1 MHSHIIRCVAHAACV
16 ALAASIVTARA
27 AGLEVNPPFAAY
39 GQSID
44 AQLQGVGAAPYIPAT
59 RYRREAAV
67 IAIEQEHIRGGY
79 FGFRSDMGY
88 MPVSLG
94 ELEPGQYTIQARL
107 WDIANPDEAPW
118 LFTQFV
124 DVAPPDA
131 VGVYAVP
138 RAPGA
143 YDEVKLVVRA
153 DAPVDASSMHAT
165 IDGGLVRIDFD
176 YSLDG
181 SKPSFATMKLAG
193 LAPRAWRVEAYGHNS
208 GIASPGREFN
218 GSFTVDAASTVV
230 EYYSS
235 QLDHYLVTAWTDE
248 IAALDA
254 GTAFKR
260 TGERFKAWL
269 RAADA
274 PAYAVPVCR
283 FYASGP
289 NSHFYTADPG
299 ECQYLKSLQ
308 QKQAAD
314 AAAKGQPFPGWQFE
328 AIAFY
333 AVAPESGSCP
343 AGSRPV
349 WRAYNDRAAEND
361 SNHRFM
367 VTDATRLAMKVTW
380 ADEGLAFCA
389 PA

>member
-1 MHSHIIRCVAHAACV
+1 
-16 ALAASIVTARA
+16 
-27 AGLEVNPPFAAY
+27 
-39 GQSID
+39 
-44 AQLQGVGAAPYIPAT
+44 
-59 RYRREAAV
+59 
-67 IAIEQEHIRGGY
+67 
-79 FGFRSDMGY
+79 
-88 MPVSLG
+88 
-94 ELEPGQYTIQARL
+94 
-107 WDIANPDEAPW
+107 
-118 LFTQFV
+118 
-124 DVAPPDA
+124 
-131 VGVYAVP
+131 
-138 RAPGA
+138 
-143 YDEVKLVVRA
+143 
-153 DAPVDASSMHAT
+153 MHAT

-181 SKPSFATMKLAG
+181 SKPSCATRKLAG

-208 GIASPGREFN
+208 GIASPGRELN

-230 EYYSS
+230 EYYSR

-289 NSHFYTADPG
+289 NSHFYTAAPG

-333 AVAPESGSCP
+333 AVAPENGS
-343 AGSRPV
+343 
-349 WRAYNDRAAEND
+349 
-361 SNHRFM
+361 
-367 VTDATRLAMKVTW
+367 
-380 ADEGLAFCA
+380 
-389 PA
+389 